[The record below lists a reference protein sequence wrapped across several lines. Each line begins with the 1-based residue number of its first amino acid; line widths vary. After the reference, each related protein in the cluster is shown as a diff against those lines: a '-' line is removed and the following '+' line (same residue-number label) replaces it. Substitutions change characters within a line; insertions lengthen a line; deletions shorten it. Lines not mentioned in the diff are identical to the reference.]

1 MFDILKFGKELSRLR
16 KQADLTQCE
25 VADKLN
31 LSHQAVSKYERGE
44 SFPDI
49 SVIILIAELF
59 NVTVDELINSGS
71 PTSGESGI
79 LKSVAYGKTEA
90 SGYDASDI
98 VNLAPILKPSVLEK
112 LSQKLEGQGIDINYI
127 VALAEYLN
135 DESVEKLIKS
145 ASYDG
150 LNQEMLEKLIPILD
164 YNSKVSIL
172 QKILDGQ
179 LDWHL
184 LKVLWRYDGCNR
196 SQIEAAVVF
205 GVLPDEVL
213 TYMREELF

>member
-1 MFDILKFGKELSRLR
+1 MFDIVKFGRELSRLR
-16 KQADLTQCE
+16 RQADMTQCE

-49 SVIILIAELF
+49 SVIVLIADLF
-59 NVTVDELINSGS
+59 NVSIDELINSGTPS
-71 PTSGESGI
+71 PGESGI
-79 LKSVAYGKTEA
+79 LKSVVYGKNNA
-90 SGYDASDI
+90 SDYNASDI
-98 VNLAPILKPSVLEK
+98 VNLAPILKPSILED
-112 LSQKLEGQGIDINYI
+112 LSQKLEGQGIDIKYI
-127 VALAEYLN
+127 VSLAEYLN
-135 DESVEKLIKS
+135 DESVEKLIKN

-150 LNQEMLEKLIPILD
+150 LEPDLLEKLIPILD

-184 LKVLWRYDGCNR
+184 LKILWRYDGCNR